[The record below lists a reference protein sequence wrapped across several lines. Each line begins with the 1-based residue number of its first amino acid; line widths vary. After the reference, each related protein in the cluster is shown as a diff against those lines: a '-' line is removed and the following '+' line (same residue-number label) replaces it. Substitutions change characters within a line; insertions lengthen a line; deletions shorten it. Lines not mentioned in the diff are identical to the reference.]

1 MAIMA
6 LRDSKL
12 LTFDVM
18 GTLVDFESGILNY
31 VRPIAKRAGVDMSGE
46 AFLASF
52 GRMEGRQHELAPQDP
67 FPVMLAPIYRAVA
80 AELGLP
86 DDAKTAEGMRGS
98 IPDWPAFPDSV
109 EMLKQLKKRF
119 RLVAMTN
126 ADNWAVVQFNRTLG
140 EPFDDM
146 VTAEDVGVCK
156 PDPQVFAYT
165 RGRQSTHGYKLG
177 DFLHVAQSQFH
188 DIGVAKRLGFK
199 VCWIERRKGKKG
211 SGGTP
216 ATAHTK
222 PDYHFGSLAELV
234 AAVEAGK

>member
-1 MAIMA
+1 MA
-6 LRDSKL
+6 LRDRKL

-18 GTLVDFESGILNY
+18 GTLIDFESGVLGYI
-31 VRPIAKRAGVDMSGE
+31 RPIAQKAGVDVSDDTI
-46 AFLASF
+46 LASLA
-52 GRMEGRQHELAPQDP
+52 RTEARLHELKPEDP
-67 FPVMLAPIYRAVA
+67 FPTMLAPMYRAAA

-86 DDAKTAEGMRGS
+86 GDAKSAEGLRGS

-109 EMLKQLKKRF
+109 ATLKQLKKRF

-126 ADNWAVVQFNRTLG
+126 ADNWAVAHFSRTLG

-165 RGRQSTHGYKLG
+165 RGRQSNHGYKLA

-188 DIGVAKRLGFK
+188 DIGVATRLGFY
-199 VCWIERRKGKKG
+199 VCWIERRMGKKG

-216 ATAHTK
+216 PTTHAK
-222 PDYHFGSLAELV
+222 PDYHFGSLAELA

>member
-1 MAIMA
+1 MA
-6 LRDSKL
+6 LRDSRI

-18 GTLVDFESGILNY
+18 GTLIDFETGVLNY
-31 VRPIAKRAGVDMSGE
+31 VRPIAQKAGADLSDE
-46 AFLASF
+46 EILACF
-52 GRMEGRQHELAPQDP
+52 GRLEGRQHELRPDQP
-67 FPVMLAPIYRAVA
+67 FPAMLAPIYRAA
-80 AELGLP
+80 APELGLP
-86 DDAKTAEGMRGS
+86 DDAKSAEGVRAS
-98 IPDWPAFPDSV
+98 IPDWPAFPDSIAALRQ
-109 EMLKQLKKRF
+109 LKQRF

-126 ADNWAVVQFNRTLG
+126 ADNWAVHHFNRTLA

-146 VTAEDVGVCK
+146 VTAEDVGICK

-165 RGRQSTHGYKLG
+165 RGRQSTQGYKLS

-199 VCWIERRKGKKG
+199 VCWIERRMGKKG

-216 ATAHTK
+216 PTAHTT
-222 PDYHFGSLAELV
+222 PDYHFGSLAQLA